1 MSMRGVAGFAAAAV
15 FWAACLVCLAFAAG
29 SLGVALTV
37 ALLGLC
43 GAVGLLIQATLVK
56 RKLTWRVNWSSVV
69 IWAALGAV
77 IVWAITFAVSWAGVA
92 VGALTVSSIPLFH
105 NVVAQMRGK
114 SPATGLGAVSLLL
127 GIGGLALVAA
137 FPAGD
142 VDWTFAGGVFAGLVA
157 AITIGSCGRQFTERL
172 QHPVAVESSILSGAI
187 GGFVSLLMIPVAPPV
202 NPSLAGFAA
211 VVAIALGGGFVMLFA
226 MSHAADSV
234 PRRPLAIL
242 PGVGTVLS
250 VIAGVVI
257 LGERL
262 SVPQALGLVL
272 ILAGSGLLLGLVP
285 RWFPA
290 SWRA

>member
-15 FWAACLVCLAFAAG
+15 FWAACLVGLAFAAG

-127 GIGGLALVAA
+127 GIGGLA
-137 FPAGD
+137 
-142 VDWTFAGGVFAGLVA
+142 
-157 AITIGSCGRQFTERL
+157 RQFTERL

-262 SVPQALGLVL
+262 SVPQVLGLVL